1 MAHNREDDSVLN
13 KLDAAA
19 APLAKFDAFP
29 KVPSAYK
36 ARSESRGFM
45 TIFIMLMTFVLMLND
60 IGEYFWGWPEYKFEV
75 DKANHPYMF
84 INLDMVV
91 NMPCKCEFFFLFFFW
106 VQQDF
111 AKLKILH
118 FSLKR

>member
-45 TIFIMLMTFVLMLND
+45 TIFIIFVTFVLMLND

-75 DKANHPYMF
+75 DKVNTPYMF

-91 NMPCKCEFFFLFFFW
+91 NMPCKCEFAFFLVL
-106 VQQDF
+106 VQLGF
-111 AKLKILH
+111 AKLKTL
-118 FSLKR
+118 

>member
-1 MAHNREDDSVLN
+1 MSRDWAGTRRLPRERVWRSCAFTQMATSEDDSVLK

-29 KVPSAYK
+29 KVPSAFK

-45 TIFIMLMTFVLMLND
+45 TIFVLLIALLLMLND
-60 IGEYFWGWPEYKFEV
+60 IGEYIWGWPEFKFAV
-75 DKANHPYMF
+75 DQENAPYMF

-91 NMPCKCEFFFLFFFW
+91 NMQCRRE
-106 VQQDF
+106 
-111 AKLKILH
+111 
-118 FSLKR
+118 